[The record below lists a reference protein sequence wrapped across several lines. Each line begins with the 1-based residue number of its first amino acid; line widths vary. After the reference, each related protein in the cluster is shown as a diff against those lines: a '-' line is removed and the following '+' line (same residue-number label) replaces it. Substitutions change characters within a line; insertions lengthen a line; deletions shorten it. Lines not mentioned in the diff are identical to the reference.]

1 MMGKIATL
9 LCGILLLPAVAVG
22 SERPV
27 VERLCAGDAY
37 ERALCSYQQGRLEEA
52 EASFRQLTEADPA
65 PRTIRAHYFLA
76 RTLMRTGKCEEASR
90 ELIRIFGADPGF
102 YREWGCD
109 FLLGE
114 CRRRLGLD

>member
-9 LCGILLLPAVAVG
+9 ACGVLLLTAPAAAADAVLD
-22 SERPV
+22 
-27 VERLCAGDAY
+27 RLCRGDSY
-37 ERALCSYQQGRLEEA
+37 EQALCSYQRGDFDAAETAFRALAEE
-52 EASFRQLTEADPA
+52 EPA
-65 PRTIRAHYFLA
+65 PRTIRARYFLA
-76 RTLMRTGKCEEASR
+76 RALMKSGKCEEASR
-90 ELIRIFGADPGF
+90 ELIRIFGSDPGF

>member
-9 LCGILLLPAVAVG
+9 ACGFLLLPLALVAA
-22 SERPV
+22 ERPV

-37 ERALCSYQQGRLEEA
+37 ERALCNYEQGRLEEA
-52 EASFRQLTEADPA
+52 EAAFRALTEEDPA

-76 RTLMRTGKCEEASR
+76 RTLMRQGNCEEASR
-90 ELIRIFGADPGF
+90 ELIWIFGADPGF

-109 FLLGE
+109 FLLGA